1 MPGRPAMRRTA
12 THRGGAAL
20 ALVGALLASAPCAAQ
35 YEIGMRA
42 LERGDYAE
50 AWLILKPMAEAG
62 DARAQNDVAVMHAL
76 GLGVPVSMETA
87 AAWLER
93 AAEGGIAEAR
103 ARLGWMYYRGI
114 GVPAD
119 VSRAAH
125 WSRLAAEQ
133 GHPWAQSNYGYLLDH
148 GEGVAQDRTAAAG
161 WYLRSAVQGFAEAQR
176 NLGHMY
182 EHGEGVAHDAV
193 EAFAWYGVAAA
204 GGDAVA
210 REKRDALAGRLAPG
224 ALERARARARELHQR
239 HGSSPAPGG

>member
-1 MPGRPAMRRTA
+1 MSSRPAMRRTA
-12 THRGGAAL
+12 THGGAAAL
-20 ALVGALLASAPCAAQ
+20 ALAGALLASGPCAAQ

-76 GLGVPVSMETA
+76 GLGVPASMETA

-148 GEGVAQDRTAAAG
+148 GD
-161 WYLRSAVQGFAEAQR
+161 
-176 NLGHMY
+176 
-182 EHGEGVAHDAV
+182 
-193 EAFAWYGVAAA
+193 
-204 GGDAVA
+204 DAVA
-210 REKRDALAGRLAPG
+210 RETRDALAGRLAPG
-224 ALERARARARELHQR
+224 ALERARARARELYQR
-239 HGSSPAPGG
+239 HGSGPGPGG